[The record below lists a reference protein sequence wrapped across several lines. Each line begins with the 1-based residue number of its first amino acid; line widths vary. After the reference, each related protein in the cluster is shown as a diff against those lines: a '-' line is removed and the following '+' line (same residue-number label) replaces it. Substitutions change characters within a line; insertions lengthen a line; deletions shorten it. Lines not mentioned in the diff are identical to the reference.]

1 METRP
6 LFGGAI
12 RCAVPP
18 SMRDQSLLI
27 PVPDHQEVFLDHNT
41 GECLIVEIVEHQPG
55 SPQDVCRVYVEDMG
69 QLNEAT
75 SVRDVVCETLEG
87 LEAMPALREQATGP
101 PRVLVP
107 GLAGCRALTCCCTMD
122 LPKDGIGV
130 VIRILVVQ
138 LPAHA
143 ADVVVSLRQ
152 ARSGTGSTAGFQNTL
167 TSFVLGDEFGALFGA

>member
-101 PRVLVP
+101 PQGACSRAGRLPGVDVLLHDGP
-107 GLAGCRALTCCCTMD
+107 PQGWDRGRDSDTGRA
-122 LPKDGIGV
+122 
-130 VIRILVVQ
+130 
-138 LPAHA
+138 A
-143 ADVVVSLRQ
+143 AS
-152 ARSGTGSTAGFQNTL
+152 ACSGRGGQPQ
-167 TSFVLGDEFGALFGA
+167 TSPFRWF